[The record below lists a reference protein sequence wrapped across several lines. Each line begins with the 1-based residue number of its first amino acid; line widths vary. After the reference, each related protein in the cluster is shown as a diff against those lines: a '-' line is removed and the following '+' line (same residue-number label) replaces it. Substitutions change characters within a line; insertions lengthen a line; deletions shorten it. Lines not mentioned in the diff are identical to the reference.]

1 LRKPRVA
8 KEARRETDRTQ
19 DADGRP
25 SQVLRDPHGTDLRLA
40 AHHAADGDL
49 HRPHDALEAAAAAGR
64 KSVDLADDLYRNG
77 LTSFLDVLDAERE
90 LYAAELDLAASEVA
104 STLEVVS
111 LYKALGGGWES
122 EG

>member
-1 LRKPRVA
+1 M
-8 KEARRETDRTQ
+8 
-19 DADGRP
+19 
-25 SQVLRDPHGTDLRLA
+25 
-40 AHHAADGDL
+40 
-49 HRPHDALEAAAAAGR
+49 
-64 KSVDLADDLYRNG
+64 
-77 LTSFLDVLDAERE
+77 LDAERE